1 MWSFVADLENDTVD
15 EEPLFA
21 DDLDE
26 YEEQD
31 EEDDPPPL
39 PPPIQTTPQRDQG
52 MPAVNLY
59 ASINVLQCMR
69 TIGEMGRD
77 LNFYLIIFHVL
88 LGTGDYNVPN
98 YINAPSLG
106 QVHFLNPQ
114 TISLISLAG
123 IDFDSS
129 WALAVVGQVGHLPYQ

>member
-1 MWSFVADLENDTVD
+1 MHLSM
-15 EEPLFA
+15 
-21 DDLDE
+21 
-26 YEEQD
+26 Y
-31 EEDDPPPL
+31 
-39 PPPIQTTPQRDQG
+39 R
-52 MPAVNLY
+52 
-59 ASINVLQCMR
+59 LQCMR

-88 LGTGDYNVPN
+88 LGAGDYNVP
-98 YINAPSLG
+98 YFINAPSLG

-123 IDFDSS
+123 IDIDSS